1 MITGMSVAK
10 RKAKPGDE
18 SSNKQP
24 RYVADTAV
32 AERIKERRA
41 DDDLVP
47 RATREQS
54 FIRFSKYLTFSYVF
68 ISVLVYGTKWPF

>member
-1 MITGMSVAK
+1 MSVAK

-18 SSNKQP
+18 ISNKQP

-32 AERIKERRA
+32 AQRIKQRRA

-47 RATREQS
+47 RATRE
-54 FIRFSKYLTFSYVF
+54 RNDSYVLQN
-68 ISVLVYGTKWPF
+68 S